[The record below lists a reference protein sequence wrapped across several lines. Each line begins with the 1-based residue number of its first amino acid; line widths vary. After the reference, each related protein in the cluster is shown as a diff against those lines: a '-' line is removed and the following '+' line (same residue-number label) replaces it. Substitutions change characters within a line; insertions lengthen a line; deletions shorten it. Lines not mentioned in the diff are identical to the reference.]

1 MVYSST
7 ARTLHPAALETSG
20 LYIHLFPV
28 LLFPLNH
35 ISMTGSIL
43 STVAVTLERFVA
55 THRPIYYNT
64 VVKDATG
71 HARLYIIKYFSF
83 CSLNYFHF
91 DLSNIFHFALSNI
104 FEKN

>member
-1 MVYSST
+1 MIFADKCPKCTSTPKAQPSLGTVKTSRRFVDSST

-71 HARLYIIKYFSF
+71 HARL
-83 CSLNYFHF
+83 H
-91 DLSNIFHFALSNI
+91 
-104 FEKN
+104 

>member
-1 MVYSST
+1 MKTSRRFFDSST

-71 HARLYIIKYFSF
+71 HARL
-83 CSLNYFHF
+83 H
-91 DLSNIFHFALSNI
+91 
-104 FEKN
+104 